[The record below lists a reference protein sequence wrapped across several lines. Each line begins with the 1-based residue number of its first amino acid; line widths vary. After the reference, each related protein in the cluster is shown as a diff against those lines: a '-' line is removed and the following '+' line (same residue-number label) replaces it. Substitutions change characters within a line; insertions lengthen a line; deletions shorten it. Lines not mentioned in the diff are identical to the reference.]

1 MIIVR
6 KTSVIIFTTAAAVF
20 FTVLAFI
27 SYYYISQAYLF
38 TYDMLKFYSERIFL
52 AGLAGGVFFFV
63 TGAGFIINSRRF
75 GKALDKLLVM
85 SRNSGY
91 SPDAGLRKLGKIG
104 IQIADILSE
113 MNRIG
118 EMRALRISS
127 LHNLCEIIMKTSDR
141 AAAVVT
147 SSGEIRY
154 CSKSFAKK
162 YSQDPENM
170 IDHMIDVYVK
180 DRDIMEMIEGA
191 VISRKEIS
199 MVDGVIHPVVNSIN
213 EVIFCFCIFNST
225 SVGISLTS
233 IKESSAYKN
242 IVEKGGRIKKI
253 INFMKTIKK

>member
-6 KTSVIIFTTAAAVF
+6 KTTVIIFTTTAAGF
-20 FTVLAFI
+20 FIMLAFI
-27 SYYYISQAYLF
+27 SYYYLSQADLF
-38 TYDMLKFYSERIFL
+38 SPEILKFYSERIFL
-52 AGLAGGVFFFV
+52 SGLAGGVIISV
-63 TGAGFIINSRRF
+63 TGAGIVLNSRRF
-75 GKALDKLLVM
+75 GKALDKLLIM

-91 SPDAGLRKLGKIG
+91 SPDAGLRKLGKTG
-104 IQIADILSE
+104 VQIADILSE

-118 EMRALRISS
+118 EMRALRISA
-127 LHNLCEIIMKTSDR
+127 LHNLCEIMMKTSDR
-141 AAAVVT
+141 AVAVVT

-162 YSQDPENM
+162 YSRESENM

-180 DRDIMEMIEGA
+180 DREIKEMIEGA

-199 MVDGVIHPVVNSIN
+199 MTDGVIHPVVNSLN
-213 EVIFCFCIFNST
+213 EVIYCFCVFNST
-225 SVGISLTS
+225 PVGMSLSS
-233 IKESSAYKN
+233 IKESSAYRN